1 MTFAVM
7 GWRRRIE
14 EMSVM
19 YVRASD
25 ESLDELIK
33 AFRNVDPI
41 FSPHEFELYLIA
53 NEVKRYR
60 ATGLTPEEVTAGKLD
75 FTMALLRLCKQR
87 QKAKAERKVNSLT
100 FAALTIWLF
109 IHLKSSAQS
118 MITLNY

>member
-1 MTFAVM
+1 
-7 GWRRRIE
+7 
-14 EMSVM
+14 MSVM